1 MQRAWTTKFVKSNT
15 SYEEVINLEV
25 IPLPLE
31 LSRGVD
37 LVSHDASDGLLN
49 VLHPLGHFAVAH
61 LIDLLNELVVFL
73 PERHLKAGLN
83 QPLKEKH
90 WA

>member
-1 MQRAWTTKFVKSNT
+1 M
-15 SYEEVINLEV
+15 EV

-49 VLHPLGHFAVAH
+49 VLHPLGHLAVAH
-61 LIDLLNELVVFL
+61 LIDLLDELIVFL
-73 PERHLKAGLN
+73 PERHFGAGLN
-83 QPLKEKH
+83 STLCNQKSSLKTYRITWNGH
-90 WA
+90 HGDLFLICL

>member
-1 MQRAWTTKFVKSNT
+1 M
-15 SYEEVINLEV
+15 EV

-49 VLHPLGHFAVAH
+49 VLHPLGHLAVAH

-90 WA
+90 WVKKKYPIG